1 LKNIEGN
8 VKDIVGQKYF
18 KSSLKSDFLQNCL
31 FIGEFTLTVKKA
43 LIPAAGLGT
52 RFLPATKSMPKEM
65 LPIIDTPVIQYVV
78 EEAIASG
85 IEDIIIITGRG
96 KRAIEDYFDDSP
108 ELEMHL
114 AKKNQT
120 EMLKLVRDISSL
132 VDIHY
137 IRQKEPNGL
146 GDAVLRAENHIG
158 DEPFAVLLGD
168 DIIVNDKPC
177 TAQLIENFEKYGRS
191 TLAVEEVPY
200 EKLSSY
206 GIIKGKPIDD
216 SLYVLEDI
224 VEKPS
229 PEEAPS
235 NIGAIGRYV
244 FTPEIFDCIKDAG
257 TGVGS
262 EIQLTDGIRLLNKS
276 QMIYACR
283 FKGKRFDTGDR
294 LGYIKAIVEFS
305 LKNESLKED
314 VFEYLKEIV
323 TAEKKEE
330 G

>member
-1 LKNIEGN
+1 MK
-8 VKDIVGQKYF
+8 
-18 KSSLKSDFLQNCL
+18 
-31 FIGEFTLTVKKA
+31 VKKA
-43 LIPAAGLGT
+43 VIPAAGLGT

-114 AKKNQT
+114 AKKHQT
-120 EMLKLVRDISSL
+120 DMLKLVRDISSL

-158 DEPFAVLLGD
+158 NEPFAVLLGD
-168 DIIVNDKPC
+168 DIIVNDNPC
-177 TAQLIENFEKYGRS
+177 TAQLIANFEKYGRS

-206 GIIKGKPIDD
+206 GIIKGKPLND

-229 PEEAPS
+229 PEAAPS

-244 FTPEIFDCIKDAG
+244 FTPEIFDCIKEAG

-262 EIQLTDGIRLLNKS
+262 EIQLTDGIRLLNRS

-294 LGYIKAIVEFS
+294 LGYVKCILDFA
-305 LKNESLKED
+305 LQNENLRDD
-314 VFEYLKEIV
+314 VLEYLRETLAVNK
-323 TAEKKEE
+323 TPAEKNVKGPDEPKKL
-330 G
+330 

>member
-1 LKNIEGN
+1 
-8 VKDIVGQKYF
+8 
-18 KSSLKSDFLQNCL
+18 
-31 FIGEFTLTVKKA
+31 LTIKKA

-114 AKKNQT
+114 AKKHNI
-120 EMLKLVRDISSL
+120 ELLKLVRDVSSL

-191 TLAVEEVPY
+191 TLAVENVPY

-206 GIIKGKPIDD
+206 GIIKGKPLEN
-216 SLYVLEDI
+216 SLYILEDI

-229 PEEAPS
+229 PETAPS
-235 NIGAIGRYV
+235 NMGAIGRYV
-244 FTPEIFDCIKDAG
+244 FTPEIFDCIKEAG

-262 EIQLTDGIRLLNKS
+262 EIQLTDGIKLLSKS

-283 FKGKRFDTGDR
+283 FKGKRFDTGDK
-294 LGYIKAIVEFS
+294 LGYIKAIIDFALKNDS
-305 LKNESLKED
+305 LKDD
-314 VFEYLKEIV
+314 VLEYLNSLVNSKDNPVEDE
-323 TAEKKEE
+323 A
-330 G
+330 

>member
-1 LKNIEGN
+1 MK
-8 VKDIVGQKYF
+8 
-18 KSSLKSDFLQNCL
+18 
-31 FIGEFTLTVKKA
+31 VKKA
-43 LIPAAGLGT
+43 VLPAAGLGT

-114 AKKNQT
+114 AKKHQT
-120 EMLKLVRDISSL
+120 DMLKLVRDISSL

-146 GDAVLRAENHIG
+146 GDAVLRAEKHIG
-158 DEPFAVLLGD
+158 NEPFAVLLGD

-191 TLAVEEVPY
+191 TIAVEEVPY

-206 GIIKGKPIDD
+206 GIIKGKPLDD

-229 PEEAPS
+229 PEVAPS
-235 NIGAIGRYV
+235 RIGAIGRYV
-244 FTPEIFDCIKDAG
+244 FTPEIFDCIKEAG
-257 TGVGS
+257 AGVGS
-262 EIQLTDGIRLLNKS
+262 EIQLTDGIKLLNRS
-276 QMIYACR
+276 QMIYACK

-294 LGYIKAIVEFS
+294 LGYVKAIVDFA
-305 LKNESLKED
+305 LQNESLKDD
-314 VFEYLKEIV
+314 VFEYLQEILAV
-323 TAEKKEE
+323 EKVPAEKKEKR
-330 G
+330 